1 MNPRRLLTAAGLVLA
16 AVSLAAEA
24 RQLLADPAV
33 WPPDDFVEYWAAARL
48 VLAGQNPYDPA
59 LLLPLQV
66 AAGRDTA
73 DAVMMWN
80 PPWALAAVLP
90 LGLLPA
96 REAQLLWLAVNLAAV
111 VYCGDRLWLRFGGS
125 VARRWVGWLIALGW
139 VPTLFA
145 LQSGQVGPLLLLGA
159 VLFLECERRGWY
171 ALAGA
176 ATVLLAIK
184 PHLAYLV
191 WLAILFD
198 PDARRRWRPLAG
210 GLLAGVAATLVP
222 VAFDPRLISE
232 YADALGNRPP
242 AQWVSPTLGTVLR
255 LVFGEHLFRLQFV
268 PVLAGLGWFAWHRR
282 RADRAWDW
290 ADQLPPLLLVSFVT
304 APYGAWP
311 FDLVLLLPAVFTVLA
326 GGGREPPGGVTDQ
339 GAHAPRPPAALAL
352 VAVNLAC
359 LLMNLFEAGS
369 FAFLWVAPALLL
381 LYALRFTP
389 SPLHPFTPSAPSP
402 AAVAFALIFAVLL
415 LGGRSSFFRDPG
427 TFWHVA
433 TGDRVLADGFL
444 RADPY
449 TFTFAGTWWV
459 PYQWLGEVGMAV
471 AHRAGGFDL
480 LLVGAV
486 AIVAGVFGWLAGRL
500 AATGLHPVAVAATVG
515 LALAAAAAHFHV
527 RPHLATLAGMA
538 VTMAVLVDVDVGRL
552 SLRRLGW
559 LVPLCGVWANA
570 HGGVLGGIASV
581 GLVAGGWVV
590 AWRVGRPSPVR
601 RWADAGWV
609 LAVAAACGLVTL
621 LNPYGLDLH
630 RTWHRIM
637 TAGELK
643 AIIREHAPLDP
654 AAPDAWP
661 VFALAAVYLGT
672 LAGVPLRA
680 VRVSWLLP
688 LVWFALGAERVRHA
702 PLFAVTALV
711 GLAAAWPHTRWA
723 AWLAAHRPDFY
734 VPAPPRPRRVW
745 AHLLLPAVVL
755 AVAVPLTLRTGWAR
769 HDPRD
774 WPDGLH
780 DVVKAHEPG
789 PGEPNRLFND
799 YADGGWVIYHA
810 PGYKV
815 FVDDRCEVFGGPWL
829 AEFVRASADDTGGAF
844 PAWEREY
851 GRLDF
856 ALTRAG
862 SGFDR
867 YFRGSP
873 DWEELKRTDTAAFYR
888 RRSPVP

>member
-1 MNPRRLLTAAGLVLA
+1 MNPRRLLSLAGLVLA
-16 AVSLAAEA
+16 AASLAAEA

-48 VLAGQNPYDPA
+48 TLGGRNPYDPA

-96 REAQLLWLAVNLAAV
+96 REAQLLWLTVNLAAV
-111 VYCGDRLWLRFGGS
+111 VFCGDRLWLRLGGR
-125 VARRWVGWLIALGW
+125 ADRRWVGWLVALGW

-176 ATVLLAIK
+176 ATFLLAIK

-198 PDARRRWRPLAG
+198 PDGRRRWRTLAG
-210 GLLAGVAATLVP
+210 GLAAGVAATAVP
-222 VAFDPRLISE
+222 LLFDPYLLHE

-242 AQWVSPTLGTVLR
+242 ARWVSPTLGTVLR

-268 PVLAGLGWFAWHRR
+268 PVVFGLLWFAWHRSR
-282 RADRAWDW
+282 TGGRWDW
-290 ADQLPPLLLVSFVT
+290 TEQLPLLLLVSFVT

-311 FDLVLLLPAVFTVLA
+311 FDLVLLLPAVVAMLTNGRSPAVASVLA
-326 GGGREPPGGVTDQ
+326 I
-339 GAHAPRPPAALAL
+339 
-352 VAVNLAC
+352 NLAC
-359 LLMNLFEAGS
+359 LGMNLLDAGS
-369 FAFLWVAPALLL
+369 FAFLWVAPAVLV
-381 LYALRFTP
+381 LYALRDTP
-389 SPLHPFTPSAPSP
+389 PLLKRLTPTP
-402 AAVAFALIFAVLL
+402 AAVAFAVIFAVLL
-415 LGGRSSFFRDPG
+415 AGGRSSFFRDPG

-433 TGDRVLADGFL
+433 TGDRILEGGFL

-449 TFTFAGTWWV
+449 TFTFAGAWWV
-459 PYQWLGEVGMAV
+459 PYQWLGEVGMSA
-471 AHRAGGFDL
+471 AHRVGGFDL

-486 AIVAGVFGWLAGRL
+486 AIVSAVFGWLAGRL
-500 AATGLHPVAVAATVG
+500 TATGLHPVAVAVVVG

-538 VTMAVLVDVDVGRL
+538 ITAVVLVDVDAGR
-552 SLRRLGW
+552 SSPRRLAW
-559 LVPLCGVWANA
+559 LVPLCGAWANA
-570 HGGVLGGIASV
+570 HGGVLGGIGSV
-581 GLVAGGWVV
+581 ALVSAGWVV
-590 AWRVGRPSPVR
+590 AWRAGRPSPVR
-601 RWADAGWV
+601 GWADAGGV
-609 LAVAAACGLVTL
+609 FGIAAACGLITL
-621 LNPYGLDLH
+621 ANPYGLDLH

-637 TAGELK
+637 DAPELK
-643 AIIREHAPLDP
+643 RIIREHAPLDP

-661 VFALAAVYLGT
+661 VFALAAVYLGV
-672 LAGVPLRA
+672 LAGVPWRG

-688 LVWFALGAERVRHA
+688 LVWLALGVDRVRHA

-711 GLAAAWPHTRWA
+711 AVAAAWPHTRWA
-723 AWLAAHRPDFY
+723 AWLAARRPDFY
-734 VPAPPRPRRVW
+734 EPRPPRPRRFW
-745 AHLLLPAVVL
+745 ANVLLPAAVVL
-755 AVAVPLTLRTGWAR
+755 AAVPLTLRSGWAK
-769 HDPRD
+769 HDPAD
-774 WPDGLH
+774 WPDELL
-780 DVVKAHEPG
+780 DVVKAHEPR
-789 PGEPNRLFND
+789 PGEPNRLFNR
-799 YADGGWVIYHA
+799 YADGGWVVYHA

-829 AEFVRASADDTGGAF
+829 AAFVAASADPTGGAV
-844 PAWEREY
+844 PGWEREY
-851 GRLDF
+851 GRFDF

-862 SGFDR
+862 TGFDG
-867 YFRGSP
+867 YFGHSP
-873 DWEELKRTDTAAFYR
+873 EWELVKATATAAFYR
-888 RRSPVP
+888 RR